1 MSSSH
6 DGPTRVLDTIPTF
19 ESFAKKAFLEPPV
32 VRSDLWRKRY
42 EAAYPEVL
50 AALAAESGELSVPAV
65 VRHLSHVR
73 KLAQRASEVMPGLI
87 DEVEPLVRET
97 LDVPEDPRPLHVL
110 LVGTFA
116 ANALVVPIG
125 DDVAVLHCVE
135 WFSGPAPASVLI
147 AHEDTH
153 AWHRLT
159 IEWPETDDLA
169 WRAFNEGLAVQA
181 SREAVPDRPEE
192 EYFWY
197 GVEGFENWLPW
208 CRENRDVLLEHFKDA
223 LDDAEAL
230 EAFFGAG
237 FVEGHWRVGFFVADE
252 LINRLDTPLRD
263 LVRLK
268 PDDARAA
275 IREALGA

>member
-6 DGPTRVLDTIPTF
+6 DGPTRVLDTIPAF
-19 ESFAKKAFLEPPV
+19 ETFAKKAFLEPPV
-32 VRSDLWRKRY
+32 VRADLWRRHY
-42 EAAYPEVL
+42 EAAHPEVL
-50 AALAAESGELSVPAV
+50 GALAAESGDVSVPAV
-65 VRHLSHVR
+65 VRHMSHVR
-73 KLAQRASEVMPGLI
+73 KLAQRASEVMPELI
-87 DEVEPLVRET
+87 GEVEPVVRDV
-97 LDVPEDPRPLHVL
+97 LDAPEDPRPLHVL
-110 LVGTFA
+110 VVGGFA
-116 ANALVVPIG
+116 ANALVTQID

-135 WFSGPAPASVLI
+135 WFSGPEPASVLI

-153 AWHRLT
+153 AWHRLVT
-159 IEWPETDDLA
+159 PWPETDDLV
-169 WRAFNEGLAVQA
+169 WRAFTEGLAVHV
-181 SREAVPDRPEE
+181 SRQAVPDCSEN

-208 CRENRDVLLEHFKDA
+208 CRDNRDLLLERFKDA
-223 LDDAEAL
+223 LDDEDAL

-252 LINRLDTPLRD
+252 LVSQLEMAPRD

-268 PDDARAA
+268 PDDARTA